1 MDIIINSGE
10 CIDSAKDFINFLE
23 SEIET
28 SEHKIYSVDCSLYKR
43 HLSIKMNIIENEA
56 VVTISRII
64 IMKKDESFSKFKNIF
79 FDLKNNNFVP
89 HGFLKGL
96 ILPLKGII
104 LPENFII
111 NDINNDIKSLAI
123 NDRNNNNSLGFINI
137 DYLLPLD
144 KFYLHY
150 YCPIRID
157 EVYSAVSISVKD
169 LPDDG
174 YIFCLN
180 KDEIKELYKIKKE
193 RLSDSEYVVFNMLV
207 ETSERGNEF
216 SAMMNENME
225 GDKSGE

>member
-1 MDIIINSGE
+1 MEDYIITNSGE
-10 CIDSAKDFINFLE
+10 CINSAKDFINFLE

-28 SEHKIYSVDCSLYKR
+28 SEHKIYSIDCSLYNR

-56 VVTISRII
+56 VVNISRII

-79 FDLKNNNFVP
+79 LDLKNNNFVP

-96 ILPLKGII
+96 ILPLKGMV
-104 LPENFII
+104 LSENFVI
-111 NDINNDIKSLAI
+111 NDNDIKKVAI
-123 NDRNNNNSLGFINI
+123 NDRINNNSVGFINI

-150 YCPIRID
+150 YCPITID

-216 SAMMNENME
+216 SAMINEKIE
-225 GDKSGE
+225 GE

>member
-28 SEHKIYSVDCSLYKR
+28 SEHKIYSIDCSLYNR
-43 HLSIKMNIIENEA
+43 HLSIKMNIIENEV

-79 FDLKNNNFVP
+79 LDLKNNNFVP

-96 ILPLKGII
+96 VLPLKGMI

-150 YCPIRID
+150 YCPITID

-207 ETSERGNEF
+207 ETSEIGNEF
-216 SAMMNENME
+216 SAMIKENIE
-225 GDKSGE
+225 GE